1 MMRVLFSVM
10 CHWSRRLIGLLVL
23 VQLLPLSLPAHSA
36 EAVTTAEDP
45 ARQVHWAMGAFF
57 GTGWYRVDNNR
68 NVYILRVPPSQ
79 TLRESSMNANGERTL
94 GIEIQYPVSFG
105 VHNLDALDDFLDFDN
120 YATVSFTPGIQVEI
134 PVTEKWYL
142 RPYANLGWGTET
154 KSSDSAWIFYGGVKS
169 RYRLGGDQV
178 STQAEGVSC
187 CVGHAGRVE
196 DGAGADAAGG
206 ASLVQPVRYINSV
219 EVTAARRIRVV
230 IASTL
235 TGTIKLQ
242 KLNVTLWDAGGQ

>member
-1 MMRVLFSVM
+1 MKRVLFSVM

-45 ARQVHWAMGAFF
+45 ARQVHWAMGAVF

-68 NVYILRVPPSQ
+68 NVYILRVPPGQ
-79 TLRESSMNANGERTL
+79 TLRESSINANGERTL

-134 PVTEKWYL
+134 PVTEK
-142 RPYANLGWGTET
+142 
-154 KSSDSAWIFYGGVKS
+154 
-169 RYRLGGDQV
+169 
-178 STQAEGVSC
+178 
-187 CVGHAGRVE
+187 
-196 DGAGADAAGG
+196 
-206 ASLVQPVRYINSV
+206 
-219 EVTAARRIRVV
+219 
-230 IASTL
+230 
-235 TGTIKLQ
+235 
-242 KLNVTLWDAGGQ
+242 